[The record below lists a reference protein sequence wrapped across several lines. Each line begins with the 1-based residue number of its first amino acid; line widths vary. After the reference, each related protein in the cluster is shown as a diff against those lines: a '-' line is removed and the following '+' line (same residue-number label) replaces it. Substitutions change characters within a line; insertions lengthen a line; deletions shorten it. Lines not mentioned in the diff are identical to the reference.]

1 MQTLSTQTLLTSS
14 SPLDEPLAVP
24 LSAQPLTLLVGV
36 TGVGKSTT
44 LEHLAQLRDFVL
56 LPNRREMT
64 DAFIFAGETITDR
77 AERFRRT
84 RAYREQ
90 HPGGMSGLLENLS
103 TPQTHLHTGL
113 PLLFDGIRG
122 LEEVSYAALQPL
134 WRFVLLDA
142 PDLERAKRL
151 LTRADVFD
159 AVEKTDMEK
168 TDMEKTDME
177 KTNPTLEQLL
187 TLEGITEI
195 FSSAEIAELS
205 QLPQEASEIL
215 AKVKIVVEERKN
227 YDPKAAR
234 DYLLQTL
241 PPERVIYLDT
251 LLWSPQEVAQKLQAW
266 L

>member
-1 MQTLSTQTLLTSS
+1 MQTLSTQTLHSGS
-14 SPLDEPLAVP
+14 SPLALPLAIP
-24 LSAQPLTLLVGV
+24 LAKQPLTLLVGV

-44 LEHLAQLRDFVL
+44 LEHLAQMRDFVL

-64 DAFIFAGETITDR
+64 DAFIFAGETVTDR

-84 RAYREQ
+84 KAYRQQ
-90 HPGGMSGLLENLS
+90 HSGGMSGLLETLS
-103 TPQTHLHTGL
+103 IPEQSNA

-122 LEEVSYAALQPL
+122 LEEVRHAARNPL

-151 LTRADVFD
+151 LTRADEFD
-159 AVEKTDMEK
+159 QMEK
-168 TDMEKTDME
+168 ITSSDSSDEK
-177 KTNPTLEQLL
+177 NPTLEQLL
-187 TLEGITEI
+187 NLEGIADI
-195 FSSAEIAELS
+195 FSSAEIAQLS
-205 QLPQEASEIL
+205 QLPQEGSEIV

-234 DYLLQTL
+234 NYLLSTL
-241 PPERVIYLDT
+241 EPARVIYLDT
-251 LLWSPQEVAQKLQAW
+251 VLLSPPEVAQKLQAW

>member
-1 MQTLSTQTLLTSS
+1 MQTLSTQTLHGGS
-14 SPLDEPLAVP
+14 SPLLELPLI
-24 LSAQPLTLLVGV
+24 LLVGV

-44 LEHLAQLRDFVL
+44 LEHLAQMHDFIL

-64 DAFIFAGETITDR
+64 DAFIFAGETILDR

-84 RAYREQ
+84 KAYRQQ
-90 HPGGMSGLLENLS
+90 HPGGMSGLLETLS
-103 TPQTHLHTGL
+103 IPAQSST

-122 LEEVSYAALQPL
+122 LEEVSHAARNPL

-151 LTRADVFD
+151 LTRADEFD
-159 AVEKTDMEK
+159 QMEK
-168 TDMEKTDME
+168 ITSSNEA
-177 KTNPTLEQLL
+177 NPTLEQLL
-187 TLEGITEI
+187 NLEGIQDI
-195 FSSAEIAELS
+195 FSSVEIAQLS
-205 QLPQEASEIL
+205 QLPQEAEEIV

-234 DYLLQTL
+234 DHLLHTL
-241 PPERVIYLDT
+241 APERVIYLDT
-251 LLWSPQEVAQKLQAW
+251 VLLSPPEVAQKLQAW